1 MLQRKHAFLTMVK
14 KQGEAYGDKI
24 VVPVKYSLPS
34 GRSARMQTVLSST
47 NSPIGPTRA
56 ARFEVELA

>member
-1 MLQRKHAFLTMVK
+1 MLQRKHTFLSKVK

-24 VVPVKYSLPS
+24 VIPVPYALPS
-34 GRSARMQTVLSST
+34 GRSARLQTVLSST